1 MGKERLKEFEPFWQ
15 EWYIEEKIE
24 TGNFCDIFK
33 LKKETDTGDT
43 TYKALRVI
51 EIPRIQATASSE
63 NLGERRQALHGYFG
77 ELAKVV
83 EEEIKALHVLNGKP
97 NILPYEEYQVLE
109 RQETVGYDILLLSP
123 MHRSFISY
131 ISGRNLEDNHDI
143 IKMAK
148 DICRGLSEIHRM
160 DFLHMDLKLE
170 NIYMEEDGNCYL
182 GEIGIENKIST
193 FQTGSV
199 KRGPYEYLAPEV
211 YLNKEY
217 SKKADIYSMGVILYI
232 LCNDG
237 KIPKELQRR
246 DRKAELPVPC
256 KAKERLTE
264 IIFKAMSYDVKGR
277 YADADSMLE
286 DLENLTED
294 DIAFPIIEKTEEVEE
309 AAGKT
314 AQENTD
320 EMPESDGAEIQEKK
334 ENLLTEDNSLAAE
347 TVGLQNADRIL
358 GEEVNEEAL
367 KSEFAEKTIQ
377 KEEIEN
383 EFIGENTADMEE
395 STVEG
400 GFNYDVMKE
409 NWDSSSYGAANEIL
423 SGNGLD
429 ITEQI
434 IFGNHSFGI
443 GEENPFGEYT
453 ESVSQDDLFEPQFLD
468 EERAFSDENNNFS
481 DEENKFSNEPQSLD
495 GENKFLDEDSK
506 FSVEEDNFGD
516 NDKNIEEKYLNE
528 ILFHTEEKQ
537 SDEMAFE
544 EEENFDK
551 RLMDAVR
558 VVKEDLS
565 LYQTKNN
572 SLDSAPVTETNSV
585 GTIED
590 TDLTSE
596 NNIFSEENNSLFNNE
611 ELNNE
616 DVKNSDGMQ
625 ENSTY
630 YGDDNAIEKPD
641 MPSYFAAE
649 DTLTMEE
656 NIEPAKLEENL
667 NPEQIM
673 KHVEQQ
679 YYSQFATKTIG
690 STVNQAM
697 QTVQEEREKE
707 QEQRI
712 QEIQKMQAAQQEED
726 LKQVPPEE
734 EKVILRPATP
744 KPDEGEVILKP
755 ASSYYSQTSFVI
767 PTTSKKQEEHTA
779 VKRQGDFW
787 KNTPAVG
794 TYVDDMQEP
803 IEIPV
808 RAMPKKKK
816 KTGVVLAII
825 FILVLAAAVI
835 KILYSNDMIDLNLK
849 EKKSAFNV
857 EVEEEEKETKEE
869 AQIKTEA
876 EVVK

>member
-33 LKKETDTGDT
+33 LKRETDTEDT
-43 TYKALRVI
+43 IYKALRVI

-97 NILPYEEYQVLE
+97 NILPYEEYQILE

-123 MHRSFISY
+123 IHRSFISY
-131 ISGRNLEDNHDI
+131 ISGRNLEDNQDI
-143 IKMAK
+143 VKMAK

-237 KIPKELQRR
+237 KIPRELQRR

-294 DIAFPIIEKTEEVEE
+294 DIAFPNIEKTEEVEE

-320 EMPESDGAEIQEKK
+320 EMPESDDAEIQEEK
-334 ENLLTEDNSLAAE
+334 ENVLTDDNFLAAE
-347 TVGLQNADRIL
+347 TVGLQNADKIS

-383 EFIGENTADMEE
+383 EFIEENTADIEE
-395 STVEG
+395 NTANIEENTVEG
-400 GFNYDVMKE
+400 GFNYDMMKE

-443 GEENPFGEYT
+443 SEENPFGEYT

-468 EERAFSDENNNFS
+468 EERAFSDEDNNFS
-481 DEENKFSNEPQSLD
+481 DEE
-495 GENKFLDEDSK
+495 
-506 FSVEEDNFGD
+506 
-516 NDKNIEEKYLNE
+516 
-528 ILFHTEEKQ
+528 KQ
-537 SDEMAFE
+537 PDEMAFE

-565 LYQTKNN
+565 LYQTKNI

-585 GTIED
+585 STVED

-596 NNIFSEENNSLFNNE
+596 NIFSEENNSLFNNE

-616 DVKNSDGMQ
+616 DMQYSDGMQ

-630 YGDDNAIEKPD
+630 YGDDNVIEKPD
-641 MPSYFAAE
+641 VSSYFAAE

-673 KHVEQQ
+673 KNVEQQ

-697 QTVQEEREKE
+697 QMVQEEREKE

-712 QEIQKMQAAQQEED
+712 QEIQKMQAAQQEESV
-726 LKQVPPEE
+726 KQVPPEE

-755 ASSYYSQTSFVI
+755 ASSYYSQTSFII
-767 PTTSKKQEEHTA
+767 PTNSKKQEEHTA

-808 RAMPKKKK
+808 RSMPKKKK

-825 FILVLAAAVI
+825 FILVLAAVVI
-835 KILYSNDMIDLNLK
+835 KILYSNDMIDLKLK
-849 EKKSAFNV
+849 EKKSAFTV
-857 EVEEEEKETKEE
+857 EVEEEKENEMKEE
-869 AQIKTEA
+869 TQIKTEA
-876 EVVK
+876 EV